1 MSAPTSGEGQ
11 GPRLPSSLPGR
22 PSGQADK
29 CGHRFWSPPQSPVP
43 TPVLLGPLNSRTAP
57 YGVSGLAPQ
66 HHLSLQGPGL
76 SHRGDN
82 SGHSSNLELFS
93 PYQLVPAGPPTL
105 TPRVGPRLAVSLG
118 RRGQLLSSMQ
128 SPSSGDPF
136 PAGEG
141 SKARDLTPL
150 FCPKPANHPA
160 SLSPTPGGVAQSLRA
175 STPICTHPC
184 PVPL

>member
-43 TPVLLGPLNSRTAP
+43 TPVLLGPLNSRIAP

-76 SHRGDN
+76 PHRGDN

-118 RRGQLLSSMQ
+118 RRGQPCPACSLPAAGTPSLRVRAPRPGTSP
-128 SPSSGDPF
+128 PSSVP
-136 PAGEG
+136 
-141 SKARDLTPL
+141 SQQIILL
-150 FCPKPANHPA
+150 
-160 SLSPTPGGVAQSLRA
+160 
-175 STPICTHPC
+175 PC
-184 PVPL
+184 PLHLAVWPRA